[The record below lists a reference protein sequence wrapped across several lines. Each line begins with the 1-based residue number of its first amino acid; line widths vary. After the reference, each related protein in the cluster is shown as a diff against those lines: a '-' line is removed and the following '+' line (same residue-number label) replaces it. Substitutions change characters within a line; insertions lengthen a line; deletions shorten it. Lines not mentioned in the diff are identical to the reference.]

1 MANKWLVHVK
11 KTMKAMKKRGTYKKG
26 MGLGAV
32 IKEAKKSW
40 RKGGADEPKE
50 EPVMSEP
57 AAEMPA
63 PVAGR
68 RRKGSKTRRHRK

>member
-1 MANKWLVHVK
+1 MANKWLAHVK

-40 RKGGADEPKE
+40 HKGGAEPEDKMD
-50 EPVMSEP
+50 VVSEP

-63 PVAGR
+63 PAAGR